1 MALVVVASASG
12 SPGVTTTALGLALRW
27 PRPVVLIDADP
38 VGGSAV
44 LAGFF
49 RGQVSHNDAMVHL
62 VLAGRA
68 GDLTE
73 VLPTVLMPLPNS
85 NAALLPGPRS
95 HAQAASMTELWP
107 GLVDE
112 LRSLDRNG
120 QDVLVDAGRLGMQ
133 HSPTSLVAAADLLL
147 LVCHS
152 ELPALAAARQWAE
165 QWSTASNDGSGP
177 SAVAVLLVG
186 EGRPYRAREVAKVLG
201 APVLETMRWDPE
213 GATVFSRGEPSS
225 RRAGLTFWRD
235 LGAVIAAIDTRVAQA
250 RCTPEGVAS

>member
-1 MALVVVASASG
+1 MALVVFASASG

-27 PRPVVLIDADP
+27 PRPAVLVDADP

-49 RGQVSHNDAMVHL
+49 RGQVPHNDAMVQL
-62 VLAGRA
+62 VLASRS
-68 GDLTE
+68 GDLPE
-73 VLPTVLMPLPNS
+73 LFPTVLMPLPNS
-85 NAALLPGPRS
+85 TASLLPGPRS

-107 GLVDE
+107 ELVEE

-133 HSPTSLVAAADLLL
+133 HSPTPLVTAADLLL
-147 LVCHS
+147 LVCRS

-165 QWSTASNDGSGP
+165 HWSVASDDGSGP
-177 SAVAVLLVG
+177 SAVGVLLVG

-201 APVLETMRWDPE
+201 APVLETMRWDPD
-213 GATVFSRGEPSS
+213 GAAVFSRGEVGS
-225 RRAGLTFWRD
+225 RRVGPTLWRD
-235 LGAVIAAIDTRVAQA
+235 FNAVIAAIDARIVQA
-250 RCTPEGVAS
+250 RRAPEGVAS